1 MDIEDAAVAAKMLFS
16 MEIIPMHYNTFK
28 NIKADVQKFVDL
40 IESQGQKCLPL
51 KANEYVEL

>member
-1 MDIEDAAVAAKMLFS
+1 
-16 MEIIPMHYNTFK
+16 MHYNTFK